1 MAIGLTTAELVDIRK
16 DVDDLLPDTCT
27 IRKVATVTNNI
38 GSPVRTFTD
47 RATSV
52 SCRFDPVESL
62 SLVGEERV
70 SSMKNYIITEGQ
82 FHLTLKNGETIEE
95 TDQVVHGGVTY
106 DVVHV
111 DDDKSWQAS
120 VRVILNT
127 LEH

>member
-1 MAIGLTTAELVDIRK
+1 MA
-16 DVDDLLPDTCT
+16 
-27 IRKVATVTNNI
+27 
-38 GSPVRTFTD
+38 
-47 RATSV
+47 
-52 SCRFDPVESL
+52 CRFDPVESL

-120 VRVILNT
+120 VRCILNT